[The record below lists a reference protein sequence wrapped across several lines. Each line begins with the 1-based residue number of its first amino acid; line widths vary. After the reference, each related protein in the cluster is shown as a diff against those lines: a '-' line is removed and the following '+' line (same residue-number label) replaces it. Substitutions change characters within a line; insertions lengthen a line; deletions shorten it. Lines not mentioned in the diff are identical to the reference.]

1 MQYLILAFCGIL
13 VLGSTGAF
21 LLYVSILS
29 IMTIVMMMLALLL
42 MFFLGVQ
49 FKWRRTSVSSPDVRH
64 RVATTL

>member
-13 VLGSTGAF
+13 VLGSTAAF

-49 FKWRRTSVSSPDVRH
+49 FKRRRTSVSSHPTSD
-64 RVATTL
+64 TGL

>member
-29 IMTIVMMMLALLL
+29 IMTTVMMMLALLL
-42 MFFLGVQ
+42 MFLLGAQ
-49 FKWRRTSVSSPDVRH
+49 FNRRRISVPSPDTRRTVVT
-64 RVATTL
+64 AI